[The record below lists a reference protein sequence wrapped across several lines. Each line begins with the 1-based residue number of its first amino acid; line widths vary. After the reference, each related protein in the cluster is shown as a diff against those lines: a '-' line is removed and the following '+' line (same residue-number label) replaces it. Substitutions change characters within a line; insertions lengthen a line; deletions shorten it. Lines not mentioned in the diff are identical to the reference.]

1 MPTAEK
7 VYPKRL
13 FGTISKVFEKDEMG
27 HATEGIAMTSKPAHD
42 RGRIALDRIVGVSP
56 WAQQL
61 RQDLARVAK
70 HASNVLIL
78 GPSGT
83 GKELIARAIHANGP
97 KAEKAFIPVDCAVT
111 TGTLFASH
119 MFGHVKGSFT
129 GAISSSLGCFR
140 AADGGTIFLDEIGE
154 MEPEIQSKLL
164 RVLQQRTV
172 VPVGSHE
179 EVPVNVRVL
188 AATNRSLQTEVDEG
202 RFREDL
208 FYRLNV
214 VVIETIPLKD
224 RPEDIP
230 LIAGRYLAELSAQ
243 HGMPGCV
250 LSDGAVDLLQ
260 QYSWPGNV
268 RELQN
273 VIERAVMFSSGDEIE
288 PDAFASLN
296 TSGEVATG
304 VDFARHPADTAV
316 EEQPSELELAARR
329 GVVSPTLL
337 SGVYRVPQRPRVE
350 DPQPAAAEAASLDR
364 ESVLP
369 PVSSS
374 GEWPTL
380 ADVERLHLER
390 TLAATMQNKSLA
402 AKMLGVDRSV
412 LRRKLQ
418 KHGLDSLD

>member
-1 MPTAEK
+1 MSVEK
-7 VYPKRL
+7 S
-13 FGTISKVFEKDEMG
+13 TDQ
-27 HATEGIAMTSKPAHD
+27 
-42 RGRIALDRIVGVSP
+42 GRHALDRIVGVSP
-56 WAQQL
+56 WCTQL
-61 RQDLARVAK
+61 KADLGLIAR
-70 HASNVLIL
+70 HSSNVLIL

-83 GKELIARAIHANGP
+83 GKELIARAIHANSP
-97 KAEKAFIPVDCAVT
+97 KAAKPFIPVDCAVT

-154 MEPEIQSKLL
+154 MELEIQSKLL

-179 EVPVNVRVL
+179 EVPVHVRVV
-188 AATNRSLQTEVDEG
+188 AATNRSLQAEVEEG

-214 VVIETIPLKD
+214 VVIETLPLRD

-230 LIAGRYLAELSAQ
+230 LIADRYLTELAAQ
-243 HGMPGCV
+243 HGMPGCA

-260 QYSWPGNV
+260 QYAWPGNV

-288 PDAFASLN
+288 PDAFATLGTTN
-296 TSGEVATG
+296 GTAVRG
-304 VDFARHPADTAV
+304 VDFARSPTDAV
-316 EEQPSELELAARR
+316 EEDRPPSELELAARR

-337 SGVYRVPQRPRVE
+337 SGVYRVTQRPKE
-350 DPQPAAAEAASLDR
+350 DSVATPSEPPESEEADATQESRSLDR
-364 ESVLP
+364 ADFLP
-369 PVSSS
+369 PIVP
-374 GEWPTL
+374 GEDWPTL

-390 TLAATMQNKSLA
+390 TLAATMQNRSMA
-402 AKMLGVDRSV
+402 AKILGVDRSV

-418 KHGLDSLD
+418 RYGLDAPR